1 MWYNSY
7 FCIPLD
13 KCKNRKKLAK
23 LENNILFITTFMRL
37 LSDAMN
43 RYTIKNTPDT
53 VNERVMLESL
63 LVYGNTTLFEQ
74 NDHLLALPSVPS
86 GNGFNLYGDPVS
98 AWVFSRNG
106 LFNEQVDLYVE
117 GGADT
122 SILNRGTQGITL
134 QSNKR
139 GVMIWENKTR
149 FPFLNTVIYYASVI
163 SDTLRTIDVER
174 RWLKRPFIP
183 VCEESLVPSITK
195 LFDEMSEN
203 NSIIPVSTGV
213 LDIDKFDLKPVDVSP
228 DIIKSATELVEWYEN
243 KFRELCGT
251 DSNTQVDKKGENL
264 IADEVHV
271 NDEYTD
277 KSSDALI
284 ECLNHYLELANKYFG
299 TEMKAERKEVEE
311 NEQSKDVSADAGR
324 GLSVS
329 DND

>member
-23 LENNILFITTFMRL
+23 LENNNLFITTFMRL

-43 RYTIKNTPDT
+43 RYTINNTPDT

-63 LVYGNTTLFEQ
+63 LVYGNTTLFEESG
-74 NDHLLALPSVPS
+74 NVLALPSVPS
-86 GNGFNLYGDPVS
+86 GEGFNLYGDPVS

-106 LFNEQVDLYVE
+106 LFNRKIDLYVE
-117 GGADT
+117 GGADS
-122 SILNRGTQGITL
+122 SILNRGTQGIAIP
-134 QSNKR
+134 SDKR

-163 SDTLRTIDVER
+163 SDTLRTIDVDR

-195 LFDEMSEN
+195 IFDEMAEN
-203 NSIIPVSTGV
+203 NGIIPVSTGV

-228 DIIKSATELVEWYEN
+228 DIVKSAIELVEWYEN

-277 KSSDALI
+277 KSGDGLI
-284 ECLNHYLELANKYFG
+284 ECLNHYLEFANQQFG
-299 TEMKAERKEVEE
+299 TEMKAERKEVKE
-311 NEQSKDVSADAGR
+311 NEQPKDIPADSGRRLPVSVYD
-324 GLSVS
+324 
-329 DND
+329 

>member
-63 LVYGNTTLFEQ
+63 LVYGNTTLFEESG
-74 NDHLLALPSVPS
+74 NVLALPSVPS
-86 GNGFNLYGDPVS
+86 GEGFNLYGDPVS

-106 LFNEQVDLYVE
+106 LFNRQIDLYVE
-117 GGADT
+117 GGADA
-122 SILNRGTQGITL
+122 SILNRGTQGIAIP
-134 QSNKR
+134 SDKR

-149 FPFLNTVIYYASVI
+149 FPFLNTVIYYSSVI
-163 SDTLRTIDVER
+163 SDTLRTIDVDR

-195 LFDEMSEN
+195 IFDEMADN
-203 NSIIPVSTGV
+203 NGIIPVSTGV

-228 DIIKSATELVEWYEN
+228 DIVKSAIELVEWYEN

-284 ECLNHYLELANKYFG
+284 ECLNHYLGFANQQFG
-299 TEMKAERKEVEE
+299 TEMKAERKEVKE
-311 NEQSKDVSADAGR
+311 NGQSKDIPADSGR
-324 GLSVS
+324 GLPVSV
-329 DND
+329 DG

>member
-13 KCKNRKKLAK
+13 KCKSRKKLAR
-23 LENNILFITTFMRL
+23 LENNNLFITTFMRL

-63 LVYGNTTLFEQ
+63 LVYGNTTLFEESG
-74 NDHLLALPSVPS
+74 NVLALPSVPS
-86 GNGFNLYGDPVS
+86 GGGFNLYGDPVS

-106 LFNEQVDLYVE
+106 LFNRQIDLYVE
-117 GGADT
+117 GGADA
-122 SILNRGTQGITL
+122 SILNRGTQGIAIP
-134 QSNKR
+134 SDKR
-139 GVMIWENKTR
+139 GVMIWENKSR

-163 SDTLRTIDVER
+163 SDTLRTIDVDR

-195 LFDEMSEN
+195 IFDEMADN
-203 NSIIPVSTGV
+203 NGIIPVSTGV
-213 LDIDKFDLKPVDVSP
+213 LDIDRFDLKPVDVSP
-228 DIIKSATELVEWYEN
+228 DIVKSAIELVEWYEN

-264 IADEVHV
+264 IKDEVHV

-277 KSSDALI
+277 KSGDALI
-284 ECLNHYLELANKYFG
+284 ECLNHYLGFANQQFG
-299 TEMKAERKEVEE
+299 TEMKAERKEVKE
-311 NEQSKDVSADAGR
+311 NGQSKDIPADSGRRLPVSING
-324 GLSVS
+324 
-329 DND
+329 

>member
-63 LVYGNTTLFEQ
+63 LVYGNTTLFEESG
-74 NDHLLALPSVPS
+74 NVLALPSVPS
-86 GNGFNLYGDPVS
+86 GEGFNLYGDPVS

-106 LFNEQVDLYVE
+106 LFNRQIDLYVE
-117 GGADT
+117 GGADA
-122 SILNRGTQGITL
+122 SILNRGTQGIAIP
-134 QSNKR
+134 SDKR

-163 SDTLRTIDVER
+163 SDTLRTIDVDR

-195 LFDEMSEN
+195 IFDEMADN
-203 NSIIPVSTGV
+203 NGIIPVSTGV

-228 DIIKSATELVEWYEN
+228 DIVKSAIELVEWYEN

-277 KSSDALI
+277 KSEDALI
-284 ECLNHYLELANKYFG
+284 ECLNHYLGFANQQFG
-299 TEMKAERKEVEE
+299 TEMKAERKEVKE
-311 NEQSKDVSADAGR
+311 NGQSKDIPAD
-324 GLSVS
+324 S
-329 DND
+329 

>member
-23 LENNILFITTFMRL
+23 LENNSLFITTFMRL

-63 LVYGNTTLFEQ
+63 LVYGNTTLFEESG
-74 NDHLLALPSVPS
+74 NVLALPSVPS
-86 GNGFNLYGDPVS
+86 GEGFNLYGDPVS

-106 LFNEQVDLYVE
+106 LFNRQIDLYVE
-117 GGADT
+117 GGADA
-122 SILNRGTQGITL
+122 SILNRGTQGIAIP
-134 QSNKR
+134 SDKR

-163 SDTLRTIDVER
+163 SDTLRTIDVDR

-195 LFDEMSEN
+195 IFDEMADN
-203 NSIIPVSTGV
+203 NGIIPVSTGV

-228 DIIKSATELVEWYEN
+228 DIVKSAIELVEWYEN

-277 KSSDALI
+277 KSEDALI
-284 ECLNHYLELANKYFG
+284 ECLNHYLEFANQQFG
-299 TEMKAERKEVEE
+299 TEMKAERKEVKE
-311 NEQSKDVSADAGR
+311 NEQSKDIQAD
-324 GLSVS
+324 S
-329 DND
+329 

>member
-63 LVYGNTTLFEQ
+63 LVYGNTTLFEESG
-74 NDHLLALPSVPS
+74 NVLALPSVPS
-86 GNGFNLYGDPVS
+86 GEGFNLYGDPVS

-106 LFNEQVDLYVE
+106 LFNRQIDLYVE
-117 GGADT
+117 GGADS
-122 SILNRGTQGITL
+122 SILNRGTQGIAIPGD
-134 QSNKR
+134 KR

-163 SDTLRTIDVER
+163 SDTLRTIDIDR

-195 LFDEMSEN
+195 IFDEMADN
-203 NSIIPVSTGV
+203 NGIIPVSTGV

-228 DIIKSATELVEWYEN
+228 DIVKSAIELVEWYEN

-277 KSSDALI
+277 KSGDALI
-284 ECLNHYLELANKYFG
+284 ECLNHYLGFANQRFG
-299 TEMKAERKEVEE
+299 TEMKAERREVKE
-311 NEQSKDVSADAGR
+311 NGQPKDIPADSK
-324 GLSVS
+324 
-329 DND
+329 